1 MRTVIVLI
9 PVDYDN
15 AKEMAEYLINKE
27 FEKEGDV
34 RKYID
39 DNGKFDDFDDY
50 SDVISNVDILSIN
63 EFVSGINDQTY
74 DVMSEYFVANVNLE
88 IW

>member
-34 RKYID
+34 RKYIA

-50 SDVISNVDILSIN
+50 SDVISNVDILTIN
-63 EFVSGINDQTY
+63 EFVNGINDQSY

>member
-1 MRTVIVLI
+1 MKTVIVLI

-15 AKEMAEYLINKE
+15 AKEMAEYLIGKE
-27 FEKEGDV
+27 FENEFHV
-34 RKYID
+34 RKYIT

-50 SDVISNVDILSIN
+50 SDVISNVDILTIN
-63 EFVSGINDQTY
+63 EFVNGINDQTY